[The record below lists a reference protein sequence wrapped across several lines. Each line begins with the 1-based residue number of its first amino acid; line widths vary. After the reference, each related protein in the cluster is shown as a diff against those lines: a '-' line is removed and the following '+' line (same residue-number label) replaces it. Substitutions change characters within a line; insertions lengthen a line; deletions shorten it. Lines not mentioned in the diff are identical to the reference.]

1 MCRQAT
7 ATGSSWNCTWNWR
20 CTYSL
25 GLSGYGHFSL
35 SRNSWAMFGWSSAGR
50 ESSHLPSHQSAS
62 WPMPVTQHLSMPPTS
77 DASQW
82 ALNSISEKWRSG

>member
-1 MCRQAT
+1 MCRQAM

-25 GLSGYGHFSL
+25 GVSGYGHFSL
-35 SRNSWAMFGWSSAGR
+35 SLNSWAMFGWSSIGR